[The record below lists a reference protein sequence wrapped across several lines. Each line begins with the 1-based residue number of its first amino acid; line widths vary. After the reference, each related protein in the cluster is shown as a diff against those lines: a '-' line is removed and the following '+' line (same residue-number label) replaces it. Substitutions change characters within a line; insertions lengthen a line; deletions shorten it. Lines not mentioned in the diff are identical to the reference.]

1 MGNKDVSDNLLSV
14 LFVKL
19 VGKIGSFKKGV
30 FDSWLFKT
38 ASNIFHDYLRAKYRE
53 KKLLE
58 NQKEQ
63 LESRLTE
70 PGQSETR
77 QIDNLQIQLNKL
89 DAETRELIMLRFYS

>member
-1 MGNKDVSDNLLSV
+1 M
-14 LFVKL
+14 
-19 VGKIGSFKKGV
+19 
-30 FDSWLFKT
+30 
-38 ASNIFHDYLRAKYRE
+38 AKYRE